1 MVQLIAR
8 YYETPVSKA
17 IPVPVELGTTIDQ
30 LIDGMKLPEHV
41 RDRVVVLKDGEYL
54 DGDYVIIE
62 DGEITIGVVQGKGAI
77 AAVLTIALAV
87 FAQPLALALMPG
99 LTGTS
104 LALATAAITMVGS
117 LVIGA
122 LIPPPST
129 PGQGVQEKA
138 DDVYFITG
146 ASNGARFYE
155 PVPSIYGKHK
165 VFPDLA
171 ATPRVESV
179 GTTSEIAMVLDLGPG
194 DVVVT
199 DARIGD
205 TPATQL
211 GFSVTPFTNTKTP
224 DFKYVNDLAAS
235 QSFKMVGGPTW
246 QTLTSAAGS
255 TKVELVMQFPRGL
268 WVQNNDGSS
277 AITSIS
283 VSVQY
288 RKVGATTWQTA
299 NTALAGVEFPPPFIA
314 NIPKTPANRTGDG
327 SNWGDDVKRYNAIAE
342 ANRKNQGRSG
352 ISYSN
357 GVFNGKLLEPFV
369 AVFPISGLDADQ
381 YEVRFKGDAPSAN
394 LRVNNNWEIVQLKS
408 YKSGKPVTPS
418 VPHTFLEVY
427 GIASEKLSGQI
438 QTLNV
443 MASRKVRDITA
454 TGFAGLIETSNPAL
468 IALDILTGAENP
480 DPLVDGQ
487 IDFASWK
494 ALKDFS
500 GTKFTY
506 NGVIRSE
513 ATIKEHVN
521 NVLGN
526 ARAQLNMSANGKVG
540 VLIDQAGRV
549 PRQMITPANSWDFS
563 GTRNFPYYP
572 DALRVSY
579 IEPNAQYQRA
589 EVIVY
594 ADGKNESNADTY
606 EDLTTRGV
614 TDHAEAWRYGR
625 FMMAQ
630 AKMRNETFT
639 VSMDIEHL
647 AVTRGDVI
655 AVQHDVP
662 KFGGLAARV
671 VSVAGKVVKIDQD
684 FAATGTLGARIRLA
698 DGSIVTRG
706 ITASTI
712 DTVTLDSAVA
722 GLDYGDL
729 IVIGQLGQETQDYII
744 LAIEPDTNMAATL
757 TLVPYVPE
765 VYTADTGTVP
775 PWDPGFGIDLTGGT
789 DLKVETVAALYSIGY
804 TDRRP
809 QGKVELTWS
818 VSGGITGLAYYN
830 VERIMP
836 DGSREV
842 IATTKVP
849 FYQQTIDLLT
859 NPDLHNQDI
868 QYVITPINLLG
879 VGGVSGQTTQKILP
893 DITPPAPVDGYAV
906 NVVNNS
912 QIDIFWRGNTEP
924 DIAYYEL
931 RYSPLMD
938 GALWNSAVKLARVD
952 YTTNR
957 TAVGARTGTYFI
969 VAVDTSGNKST
980 PRALHTAVEKLPGL
994 DLIVNVDEA
1003 GAGWPGT
1010 LQNMVNG
1017 TNGLSLS
1024 GSFGNVT
1031 PRGYYMF
1038 SQIFDAGDIQ
1048 ELRLQAKMKVYG
1060 VAKDDVMSL
1069 WVPLSSVP
1077 ALARADTDQF
1087 DAWMEVRTADKMAV
1101 MADWVPLSGTEADPI
1116 GKGSVQWAPWRR
1128 FESSDV
1134 TGRLFQ
1140 FRLVA
1145 ETENPNFNVVV
1156 QSARVEIDVMERYES
1171 FPDVVITDANAGVQ
1185 VDFVPPF
1192 RSIPALAVTI
1202 DGSTDNLRYE
1212 VISKSNTSAQIKL
1225 FHGAGH
1231 GTAETGKI
1239 DVNALGWGRIRTQ
1252 PL

>member
-1 MVQLIAR
+1 MELIAR
-8 YYETPVSKA
+8 YYETPISKA
-17 IPVPVELGTTIDQ
+17 IPVPVELGTTVDQ
-30 LIDGMKLPEHV
+30 LIDGMQLPDFAKE
-41 RDRVVVLKDGEYL
+41 RLVVLKDGEYL
-54 DGDYVIIE
+54 DGDYAIVE
-62 DGEITIGVVQGKGAI
+62 DGEITIGLVQGKKVLAI
-77 AAVLTIALAV
+77 VATIALIAV
-87 FAQPLALALMPG
+87 AP
-99 LTGTS
+99 
-104 LALATAAITMVGS
+104 ALATTMGFVSGTTSFAIATAGITMVGS

-122 LIPPPST
+122 LIPPPSM
-129 PGQGVQEKA
+129 PGQGAQEKA

-146 ASNGARFYE
+146 ASNGAKLYE

-171 ATPRVESV
+171 ATPRVETI

-199 DARIGD
+199 DARVGD

-211 GFSVTPFTNTKTP
+211 GFSVTSFTNTKTP
-224 DFKYVNDLAAS
+224 AFKYVNDLAAS
-235 QSFKMVGGPTW
+235 QAFKMVGGPAL

-255 TKVELVMQFPRGL
+255 TKVELVIQFPRGL

-277 AITSIS
+277 AAYS
-283 VSVQY
+283 VAVNVEY
-288 RKVGATTWQTA
+288 RKVGDVNWTKAI
-299 NTALAGVEFPPPFIA
+299 TALTAGGVSYDGHAFNGKSLEPFIA
-314 NIPKTPANRTGDG
+314 
-327 SNWGDDVKRYNAIAE
+327 
-342 ANRKNQGRSG
+342 
-352 ISYSN
+352 
-357 GVFNGKLLEPFV
+357 VFTM
-369 AVFPISGLDADQ
+369 SGLAADQ
-381 YEVRFKGDAPSAN
+381 YEVRFSGNASDPN
-394 LRVNNNWEIVQLKS
+394 LRVNNNWEVVQLKS
-408 YKSGKPVTPS
+408 YKTGKPVTPS

-506 NGVIRSE
+506 NGIIRTE

-563 GTRNFPYYP
+563 GTRNFPLYP

-579 IEPNAQYQRA
+579 IEPNAGYERA

-614 TDHAEAWRYGR
+614 ADRAEAWRYGR

-671 VSVAGKVVKIDQD
+671 VSVAGNVVTIDQD
-684 FAATGTLGARIRLA
+684 FVAAGTLGARIRLA

-712 DTVTLDSAVA
+712 DTVTLDSSVA

-729 IVIGQLGQETQDYII
+729 IVIGELGKETQDYII

-775 PWDPGFGIDLTGGT
+775 PWDPGFGIDLIGGT
-789 DLKVETVAALYSIGY
+789 DLKVENVGATYVIGY
-804 TDRRP
+804 ADRRP
-809 QGKVELTWS
+809 QGKVELAWS
-818 VSGGITGLAYYN
+818 VTGSITGLDYYN

-836 DGSREV
+836 DGSREI

-849 FYQQTIDLLT
+849 FYRQTIDLLA

-868 QYVITPINLLG
+868 QYVITPVNLLG
-879 VGGVSGQTTQKILP
+879 VQGTSGSTTQKILP
-893 DITPPAPVDGYAV
+893 DLTPPAPVDGYAV

-931 RYSPLMD
+931 RYSPLMT

-1017 TNGLSLS
+1017 TNGLALS

-1038 SQIFDAGDIQ
+1038 SQIFDAGGIQ

-1069 WVPLSSVP
+1069 WVPLSGVP

-1116 GKGSVQWAPWRR
+1116 GKGSVHWAPWRR

-1156 QSARVEIDVMERYES
+1156 QSAKVEIDVMERYES

-1231 GTAETGKI
+1231 GTARTGKI